1 MNKYDVQ
8 HVEKM
13 LIPLSDQI
21 NELENKM
28 NNADIYAVQELIKN
42 APGTLEL
49 SNQIKKNEHDINNLK
64 MSVMNSSS
72 IVKIIMERLQ
82 SLEDTNSQILK
93 RIREIKYPK

>member
-49 SNQIKKNEHDINNLK
+49 SNQIKKNL
-64 MSVMNSSS
+64 
-72 IVKIIMERLQ
+72 
-82 SLEDTNSQILK
+82 
-93 RIREIKYPK
+93 